1 MRITLKIDYD
11 VLAKAVLIE
20 QLEALGVKYELCK
33 PGELILCGDP
43 GPEIRERLIS
53 ALSVYGITMLD
64 DKQSVLVE
72 RIKSAIDEMLRSRED
87 RTHKVSEYLS
97 ERLRYSYPYLSAL
110 FSEAT
115 FTSIENFIILR
126 KVDLV
131 KDLLANSDLT
141 LTEIAYRLHYS
152 SVAHLSAQFK
162 KTTGLT
168 PTTFQRILTKRRE
181 HQTNQY

>member
-1 MRITLKIDYD
+1 M
-11 VLAKAVLIE
+11 LARAVLLE
-20 QLEALGVKYELCK
+20 KLEALDVQFELCK
-33 PGELILCGDP
+33 PGELVLCGDP
-43 GPEIRERLIS
+43 GPEVRERLMD
-53 ALSVYGITMLD
+53 ALSAYGITMLS

-72 RIKSAIDEMLRSRED
+72 RIKSAIDEMLKSQED
-87 RTHKVSEYLS
+87 RTNKVSEYLS
-97 ERLRYSYPYLSAL
+97 DRLRYSYPYLSAL

-115 FTSIENFIILR
+115 FTSIENYIILR

-131 KDLLANSDLT
+131 KDLLSNSDLT
-141 LTEIAYRLHYS
+141 LTEIAYKLHYS

-181 HQTNQY
+181 RQTNQY